1 MYDRGYDK
9 GDASI
14 TSADQPAVMGLA
26 QLASLADQLSAA
38 TYDVERAWIGLCF
51 GPAPE
56 RGATTTETPEIDH
69 FEGLARSM
77 HASLNR
83 LAKLAEEIRQRS

>member
-1 MYDRGYDK
+1 MYDR

-14 TSADQPAVMGLA
+14 TSVSSTPAVMGLA

-38 TYDVERAWIGLCF
+38 TYDVERAWKGLCF
-51 GPAPE
+51 GSSPE
-56 RGATTTETPEIDH
+56 GGTSATETPVEIDH